1 MRATLF
7 NRSRGVALAATI
19 AQPDVW
25 SRVDAQ
31 QAQRC
36 VVIVTEVDAP
46 LERDQVVSGVT
57 NSGAFC
63 DAPLVPK
70 KSTAGQPWTPMPPT
84 GLVSM
89 RPKATQFESLNTQ
102 AF

>member
-25 SRVDAQ
+25 SCVNAQ

-36 VVIVTEVDAP
+36 VVIVTDGIQHLSEI
-46 LERDQVVSGVT
+46 
-57 NSGAFC
+57 
-63 DAPLVPK
+63 
-70 KSTAGQPWTPMPPT
+70 KSYR
-84 GLVSM
+84 V
-89 RPKATQFESLNTQ
+89 
-102 AF
+102 